1 MNVAK
6 SPSDAPAA
14 AAIDFS
20 ASLLT
25 QLRMISKLYPTID
38 AALAQLAHLKAVLTL
53 PKGTIHIVSD
63 VHGEFKKLKHII
75 NNASGSLRPL
85 VEETFGER
93 LTLEEKLNL
102 LNLIYYPKETFTN
115 FTAQLASQEARSLFL
130 RETIKLEF
138 EILRKLACH
147 YSLKTLEQVFPDP
160 YKVLLR
166 ELLFAPVANHKAA
179 YFNAIFDELVAHDK
193 DLELLRLVAHVIRN
207 LLISE
212 LIVAGDLGD
221 RGQRIDKVIDYLMR
235 QPSVAITWGN
245 HDVSWMGACLGQD
258 ACIATVMRIS
268 LRYRRLSQLE
278 EGYGIPVVPLEKL
291 ARTVYTDDPAT
302 HFGCKGEGLRDD
314 QLMARMQKAMA
325 IMQFKLE
332 GQTILRHPEYQMAH
346 RNLLH
351 RIDPVAKTVEVDG
364 QIYPL
369 LDDHFP
375 TIDWNDPY
383 ALSPEEQACIDR
395 LRTSFLLSPVLW
407 RQMSYVAQQ
416 GAMYLRRDHNII
428 FHGCVPVDADGKLLS
443 LEIDG
448 VQYSGKALFDALNN
462 VIQNAFRHKAQKDID
477 MLWYLWTGALSP
489 LFGKDRMASFE
500 TYFIADK
507 NTHKEHKNPYFN
519 LIHSADFCAQIFRE
533 FGVSEEEGLIVNG
546 HVPVKLEQGENP
558 LKDSGKAITIDGAF
572 SEAYGDK
579 GYTLILDAKRTC
591 LAQHHHFE
599 SVTEAITQGADII
612 PTIQDLRTY
621 TPFRTVGDTEK
632 GEEIRREIALMEM
645 LIQAYKQNAI
655 TEQQAIKN

>member
-1 MNVAK
+1 MNIAN
-6 SPSDAPAA
+6 SPFGAPAVSA
-14 AAIDFS
+14 FDFS
-20 ASLLT
+20 AANLT

-102 LNLIYYPKETFTN
+102 LNLIYYPRETFASL
-115 FTAQLASQEARSLFL
+115 TAKLASLEARSLFL

-138 EILRKLACH
+138 ELLRKLACQ

-166 ELLFAPVANHKAA
+166 ELLFAPVANHKEA

-221 RGQRIDKVIDYLMR
+221 RGQRIDKVVDYLMR

-291 ARTVYTDDPAT
+291 ARTVYANDPAT
-302 HFGCKGEGLRDD
+302 HFTCKGEGLRDD
-314 QLMARMQKAMA
+314 QLMAKMQKAMA

-364 QIYPL
+364 EIYAL
-369 LDDHFP
+369 LDEHFP

-383 ALSPEEQACIDR
+383 RLSTEEQACIDR

-407 RQMSYVAQQ
+407 QQMSYVAQQ

-448 VQYSGKALFDALNN
+448 VHYSGKALFDALNS
-462 VIQNAFRHKAQKDID
+462 VIQNAFRHKAQKDLD
-477 MLWYLWTGALSP
+477 MLWYLWSGALSP
-489 LFGKDRMASFE
+489 LFGKDRMATFE

-519 LIHSADFCAQIFRE
+519 LIHTAAFCAQIFRE

-645 LIQAYKQNAI
+645 LIQAYKHNAI